1 MSESSPDSSPQ
12 SSPGISRRRLIEK
25 TGAALAVAGFTI
37 VRPEAVRGSQANS
50 KITVGL
56 IGVGG
61 RGQYD
66 ATIFNADPRARVT
79 ALCDL
84 FDDRI
89 EIGTQKIK
97 IEKPVVYKDYEKLL
111 AASDLD
117 AVIIATPPFEH
128 PRMLAAAIESR
139 KHVYCEKPMGV
150 DLEGVKKII
159 AASRKADPKKNVS
172 VGFQQRYGPVYLE
185 AYKRIREGQI
195 GELVNARA
203 FWISGDPFKRTPY
216 DDPKI
221 EHLRNW
227 FSYRDYS
234 GDFIVEQDCHNFD
247 VLHWFLDARPIRAVG
262 MAGTKVRTSMEILD
276 HLTLS
281 FEFPK
286 GIHVNFE
293 ANQISPPGFGRVGEE
308 FTGTKGVIETS
319 RVRMVHHKG
328 PKDIETIPSPRD
340 ITNDAIEAFLT
351 RIQNGEAENVAERS
365 AISTLFAILGR
376 TALYQKREAV
386 WKDEFGDV

>member
-1 MSESSPDSSPQ
+1 MNNKLSAF
-12 SSPGISRRRLIEK
+12 SRRDLLQ
-25 TGAALAVAGFTI
+25 TATAAASAFTI

-50 KITVGL
+50 KVAVGL

-61 RGQYD
+61 RGSYD
-66 ATIFNADPRARVT
+66 AAIFHADPRARVT

-89 EIGTQKIK
+89 ETGIQKIK
-97 IEKPVVYKDYEKLL
+97 TEKPTVYKDFEKLL

-128 PRMLAAAIESR
+128 PRMLEAAIQAR

-150 DLEGVKKII
+150 NLEGVKRVI
-159 AASRKADPKKNVS
+159 AAGRKADPKKCVS

-185 AYKRIREGQI
+185 AYKRIQEGQI
-195 GELVNARA
+195 GELVNARG
-203 FWISGDPFKRTPY
+203 FWIGSDPFTRRPY
-216 DDPKI
+216 ADPQI

-227 FSYRDYS
+227 FCYRDYS

-247 VLHWFLDARPIRAVG
+247 VLHWFLGTRPIRVVG
-262 MAGTKVRTSMEILD
+262 YGGRKVRTSMEILD
-276 HLTLS
+276 HLGIT
-281 FEFPK
+281 FEFPN

-293 ANQISPPGFGRVGEE
+293 ANQISPRGFSRVGEE

-319 RVRMVHHKG
+319 RAKMVHVKG
-328 PKDIETIPSPRD
+328 PKETETIESKRD
-340 ITNDAIEAFLT
+340 ITIDGIEGFLT
-351 RIQNGEAENVAERS
+351 RVLSGNVENVAERS

-376 TALYQKREAV
+376 TAIYNGREAT
-386 WKDEFGDV
+386 WKGEFGDV

>member
-1 MSESSPDSSPQ
+1 MSESG
-12 SSPGISRRRLIEK
+12 PGLSRRQLLEK
-25 TGAALAVAGFTI
+25 TGAAVAAGFTI

-66 ATIFNADPRARVT
+66 ASIFNADPRARVT

-97 IEKPVVYKDYEKLL
+97 IEKPAVYKDYEKLL
-111 AASDLD
+111 AAADLD
-117 AVIIATPPFEH
+117 AVVIATPPFEH
-128 PRMLAAAIESR
+128 PRMLAAAIQAR

-150 DLEGVKKII
+150 NLEGVKTII
-159 AASRKADPKKNVS
+159 AAARKADSKKNVS

-185 AYKRIREGQI
+185 AYKRLREGQI
-195 GELVNARA
+195 GQLVNARG
-203 FWISGDPFKRTPY
+203 FWIGSDPFTRKPY

-227 FSYRDYS
+227 FCYRDYS

-281 FEFPK
+281 FEFPN
-286 GIHVNFE
+286 GIHVNYE
-293 ANQISPPGFGRVGEE
+293 ANQISPPGFSRVGEE
-308 FTGTKGVIETS
+308 FTGTKGVLETS
-319 RVRMVHHKG
+319 RARMIHHKG
-328 PKDIETIPSPRD
+328 PKDAETMPSPRD
-340 ITNDAIEAFLT
+340 ITNDAVEAFLG
-351 RIQNGEAENVAERS
+351 RIQNGEVENVAERS

-376 TALYQKREAV
+376 TALYEKREAV
-386 WKDEFGDV
+386 WKQEFGDV

>member
-1 MSESSPDSSPQ
+1 MT
-12 SSPGISRRRLIEK
+12 RRNLIEK
-25 TGAALAVAGFTI
+25 TGAALAAGFTI
-37 VRPEAVRGSQANS
+37 VRPESVRGSQANS
-50 KITVGL
+50 KIAVGL

-97 IEKPVVYKDYEKLL
+97 IEKPTVYKDYEKLL
-111 AASDLD
+111 AANDLD

-128 PRMLAAAIESR
+128 PRMLAAAIEAR

-150 DLEGVKKII
+150 DLEGVTKII

-185 AYKRIREGQI
+185 AYKRIRAGEI

-203 FWISGDPFKRTPY
+203 FWISGDPFKRAPY
-216 DDPKI
+216 PDPQI

-227 FSYRDYS
+227 FCYRDYS

-281 FEFPK
+281 FEFPN

-319 RVRMVHHKG
+319 RARMIHHKG
-328 PKDIETIPSPRD
+328 PKEAETITSPRD

-351 RIQNGEAENVAERS
+351 RIQNGEVENVAERS